1 MKTIHVHQQCF
12 FVEVKKK
19 PSNKKIYLRL
29 KNGIVFITSPVDL
42 SDESIIDIIRN
53 HFHSIMKL
61 MPKKSQLEEEMHFLG
76 KKYPLKI
83 VRASFDR
90 VQIEEDTFVLYA
102 SKTDAVSLEKLTALF
117 YNAELK
123 KIVAKYLPVLQKQF
137 EIKEPVRVCYK
148 NVKSYFGECFPKK
161 KTIILASRLAK
172 YDLSYILSVLYHE
185 FAHFKY
191 PHHQKEFYD
200 YLESF
205 FPNYKAVQ
213 HRLRSIYYQDRF

>member
-161 KTIILASRLAK
+161 KTII
-172 YDLSYILSVLYHE
+172 IWN
-185 FAHFKY
+185 
-191 PHHQKEFYD
+191 
-200 YLESF
+200 SF
-205 FPNYKAVQ
+205 FRITKRSNLAYGRFLIKTVFKK
-213 HRLRSIYYQDRF
+213 RLIFYLNFYIIKYV

>member
-1 MKTIHVHQQCF
+1 
-12 FVEVKKK
+12 
-19 PSNKKIYLRL
+19 
-29 KNGIVFITSPVDL
+29 
-42 SDESIIDIIRN
+42 
-53 HFHSIMKL
+53 

-161 KTIILASRLAK
+161 KRSFWPVVWPNTIFLIFYRCFIMNLPILNIRIIKKNFTIIWNRFFRITKRSNIAYGRFLIKTVFKKRLIFYLNFYIIK
-172 YDLSYILSVLYHE
+172 YV
-185 FAHFKY
+185 
-191 PHHQKEFYD
+191 
-200 YLESF
+200 
-205 FPNYKAVQ
+205 
-213 HRLRSIYYQDRF
+213 